1 MTPMESTETYFSLPY
16 VKEVPQVTQ
25 SRLMIFGFAVFL
37 DFFSIQLGAIMGV
50 LCYEALFRF
59 RVTNPLLA
67 VLEFSVEY
75 TLLFAFFSYK
85 RDLYKHSHSL
95 LNVRETAE
103 TLRVNVLCF
112 ALIGLSVYLHRMVVP
127 RLMLL
132 MGWVFSALIL
142 LLQKHMSRELIV
154 HWKSRQVPKRNVLIV
169 GSGKEA
175 RRIFSIL
182 TKSPD
187 LGLQP
192 VAFVDEAQPSSDAVI
207 FSHDYRFRE
216 SAPVLSENVCPDLLE
231 RLQIREIYVAD
242 PSISEER
249 VAELISFGREQ
260 EVPISFVGTKT
271 LPGLGSSDVRFLDGL
286 HITSMV
292 VSENRDLLY
301 AVAKRTMD
309 VVVSALLILISAPLW
324 AGVAIWI
331 RLSSEGPIFFRQT
344 RIAKEGRPFEILKF
358 RSMYV
363 SAPKYGVSPD
373 SSFDPRITPAGRF
386 LRKTSLDELPQ
397 LLNVLKGDMSLVGP
411 RPEMPFIVRDYTPV
425 EHQRLL
431 VPQGMTGFW
440 QLSADRKFAIH
451 ERLEYDLY
459 YIEQK
464 GFFFDVAV
472 LVHTAFFAMKGV

>member
-1 MTPMESTETYFSLPY
+1 MESTEVYFPLPY
-16 VKEVPQVTQ
+16 VKEVPKVTQ
-25 SRLMIFGFAVFL
+25 SRLLIFSFAVFL

-50 LCYEALFRF
+50 LCYDALFRF
-59 RVTNPLLA
+59 RVDNPILA
-67 VLEFSVEY
+67 VVEFSVEY

-85 RDLYKHSHSL
+85 RDLYKHTHSL

-103 TLRVNVLCF
+103 TLRVNVLCL
-112 ALIGLSVYLHRMVVP
+112 ALIGLSIYLHRMPVP

-154 HWKSRQVPKRNVLIV
+154 HWKSRQVAKRNVLVV

-187 LGLQP
+187 LGLRP
-192 VAFVDEAQPSSDAVI
+192 VAFAEETQPSNDTVI

-216 SAPVLSENVCPDLLE
+216 SAPVLSEPVCADLLQ
-231 RLQIREIYVAD
+231 RLQVREVYVAD
-242 PSISEER
+242 PAISEER
-249 VAELISFGREQ
+249 AAELIALAREQ
-260 EVPISFVGTKT
+260 ELPISFVGTKS
-271 LPGLGSSDVRFLDGL
+271 LAGVGSSDVRFLDGL

-301 AVAKRTMD
+301 TVAKRTLD
-309 VVVSALLILISAPLW
+309 IVVSALLILMTAPLL
-324 AGVAIWI
+324 AGIALWI
-331 RLSSEGPIFFRQT
+331 RLSSDGPIFFRQT

-363 SAPKYGVSPD
+363 TAPKYGVSPD

-397 LLNVLKGDMSLVGP
+397 LLNVLMGDMSLVGP
-411 RPEMPFIVRDYTPV
+411 RPEMPFIVRDYTPL

-459 YIEQK
+459 YLEQK
-464 GFFFDVAV
+464 GFFFDIAI